1 MTILLVSLII
11 VFGPAERSL
20 IHINAAIVCICSW
33 KAWMVVRES
42 TRLPWGAGMSL
53 EQLVMLSINTSV
65 MLLVFGL
72 SLQADS

>member
-1 MTILLVSLII
+1 
-11 VFGPAERSL
+11 
-20 IHINAAIVCICSW
+20 
-33 KAWMVVRES
+33 MVVRES